1 MFNKDF
7 YPTPEEAFYLMIQN
21 TNLKNRTI
29 LDPSAGK
36 GDLLRYASRYNKN
49 QKYAYEIEPEL
60 RSITQNN
67 GHRIL
72 GNDFLEAT
80 GKDISNIDLIL
91 MNPPFSVGDKHII
104 HAWNIAPDGCEII
117 ALCNTKTL
125 ENLHSK
131 YRMRL
136 QTIIH
141 NNGVTKNL
149 GSVFIDAERKTNVE
163 VSLIHLFKPKKTG
176 EFDYSMFF
184 LTDEE
189 EEQLGGTPGLMSYN
203 EIRAIVNNYV
213 ASIKKFEEIEKTIN
227 QINKIGA
234 SLGFSEYDNL
244 ECTFG
249 DKKGF
254 ISVHEYARELQKLA
268 WKKLIERFGLK
279 KYFTSKVNE
288 RLDKMINSQI
298 KIPFT
303 MKNIYVLIDII
314 FQTREQNLNEA
325 LAGAVDSFTRHTHK
339 NRFNVEGWKTNSGHM
354 LNKKFIINSM
364 VNTDF
369 GFRIPH
375 GGLASENMDDLLK
388 VLCNLTG
395 VNYNHIP
402 HITFWLD
409 GDKKTNTWYQ
419 LKTNPVVDKE
429 GKVIRP
435 SKPIFLEYKFFL
447 KGTMHVK
454 FIDDKVWEL
463 LNRSYAKVKG
473 QDLPE
478 KL

>member
-21 TNLKNRTI
+21 TSLKNRTI
-29 LDPSAGK
+29 LDPSSGS
-36 GDLLRYASRYNKN
+36 GNLLEFASKYNKN
-49 QKYAYEIEPEL
+49 QKYAYEIESEL
-60 RSITQNN
+60 RAITQKN

-91 MNPPFSVGDKHII
+91 MNPPFSSGDKHII

-117 ALCNTKTL
+117 ALCNTKTI

-163 VSLIHLFKPKKTG
+163 VSLVHLFKPKKTG

-189 EEQLGGTPGLMSYN
+189 EEQLGGAPGLMSYN

-288 RLDKMINSQI
+288 RLDKMINSQV

-339 NRFNVEGWKTNSGHM
+339 NRFNVEGWKTNKGYL
-354 LNKKFIINSM
+354 LNEKFIVGYM
-364 VNTDF
+364 VKETW
-369 GFRIPH
+369 
-375 GGLASENMDDLLK
+375 GGSFTMAYNGNKDRLEDLIK
-388 VLCNLTG
+388 VLCNLEG
-395 VNYNHIP
+395 VDFNTIENSFNWIKP
-402 HITFWLD
+402 SM
-409 GDKKTNTWYQ
+409 GTNTWYSI
-419 LKTNPVVDKE
+419 LTKE
-429 GKVIRP
+429 GD
-435 SKPIFLEYKFFL
+435 PIFFDFKFF
-447 KGTMHVK
+447 KKQSMHIK
-454 FIDDKVWEL
+454 FRNKKTWER
-463 LNRSYAKVKG
+463 LNQAYAKVKG